1 MNNSLFNGA
10 LLTCATALVATLA
23 LGHGDMTP
31 QAVDTKGLP
40 EVGEEWLAENP
51 YRNAEGDVRARAIEV
66 GAAGF
71 NSNCARCHGLE
82 AISGGLAPD
91 LRYLEP
97 SAWGDEWYLER
108 FRSGYTQNGVT
119 KMPSFEGLL
128 SQEAAW
134 AIRTYAETRPDLDQL
149 EAIASERRSLMQKVD
164 EAAGDPATLSALA
177 DELAALSET
186 VATAYGEGTADT
198 PMARAAVLLR
208 ASPEAAEKAVSVLAD
223 GLD

>member
-1 MNNSLFNGA
+1 MKIA
-10 LLTCATALVATLA
+10 LSGGLSAALVATLA
-23 LGHGDMTP
+23 LAHGDMTP

-40 EVGEEWLAENP
+40 EVGEGWLAENP
-51 YRNAEGDVRARAIEV
+51 YRAAEAAVRVRALEV
-66 GAAGF
+66 GAAGY

-97 SAWGDEWYLER
+97 SAWGDEWYAER
-108 FRSGYTQNGVT
+108 FRHGYTQNGVT

-134 AIRTYAETRPDLDQL
+134 AIRTYVETRPDPGELD
-149 EAIASERRSLMQKVD
+149 AVANERRALMEQVD
-164 EAAGDPATLSALA
+164 EAAGDTERLSALA
-177 DELAALSET
+177 EELAALSES
-186 VATAYGEGTADT
+186 VPTAYGEGEADT
-198 PMARAAVLLR
+198 PMARAAAMLR
-208 ASPEAAEKAVSVLAD
+208 EQPEAADRAVTVLAD

>member
-10 LLTCATALVATLA
+10 LLTCATALVATIA

-119 KMPSFEGLL
+119 KMPSFEG
-128 SQEAAW
+128 
-134 AIRTYAETRPDLDQL
+134 
-149 EAIASERRSLMQKVD
+149 
-164 EAAGDPATLSALA
+164 
-177 DELAALSET
+177 
-186 VATAYGEGTADT
+186 
-198 PMARAAVLLR
+198 
-208 ASPEAAEKAVSVLAD
+208 
-223 GLD
+223 